1 MFNLIMFTLA
11 MAVVAAIL
19 RGWILTVLWGWFIV
33 PLGVPSISIA
43 TALGIV
49 IIIDMLVHRPDTSET
64 KKDKVT
70 SVPEL
75 LGIVFSKAFLSP
87 LITLGLAAIVAAF
100 V

>member
-1 MFNLIMFTLA
+1 

-64 KKDKVT
+64 KTKVT
-70 SVPEL
+70 TMTEL

-87 LITLGLAAIVAAF
+87 LITLGLAAIVASF

>member
-1 MFNLIMFTLA
+1 MFNLIMFTIA

-64 KKDKVT
+64 KDKVAT
-70 SVPEL
+70 VPEL

-87 LITLGLAAIVAAF
+87 LITLGLAAIVASF